1 MVTGSA
7 SPRPIR
13 IPRSGTTLPRAVRIS
28 AAAPSGERPT
38 GPTVRQRKENRSGTQ
53 RAVRVSLLFVLA
65 IAVLYGGFAL
75 LASTSSDGTGPGVWQ
90 QIELFGLI
98 AIAVS
103 VGGTLLTLGS
113 APRAIETDAN
123 GTVVV
128 GRFGGRHRSPAGVP
142 MSVRL
147 VQKYPA
153 GFLSPTAI
161 EVVEVTTGPHRAT
174 YFLEEGMLA
183 ITDDGRAAKRR

>member
-1 MVTGSA
+1 MEQPA
-7 SPRPIR
+7 
-13 IPRSGTTLPRAVRIS
+13 
-28 AAAPSGERPT
+28 
-38 GPTVRQRKENRSGTQ
+38 GPTVRERKENRSGTQ

-65 IAVLYGGFAL
+65 IAVLYGGFVL
-75 LASTSSDGTGPGVWQ
+75 LAGSASDRTGPGVWQ

-128 GRFGGRHRSPAGVP
+128 GRFGRHRRYAAGVP
-142 MSVRL
+142 ISVRL
-147 VQKYPA
+147 VQKHPA

-161 EVVEVTTGPHRAT
+161 DVVEVTAGPQRAT

-183 ITDDGRAAKRR
+183 ITDDGRASKRR

>member
-7 SPRPIR
+7 APRPIR
-13 IPRSGTTLPRAVRIS
+13 IPRSGTTPTRTVRFSASPRS
-28 AAAPSGERPT
+28 AEQPR
-38 GPTVRQRKENRSGTQ
+38 GPTVRDRKENRSGTQ

-65 IAVLYGGFAL
+65 IAVLYGGFVL
-75 LASTSSDGTGPGVWQ
+75 LAGTSSDGTGPGVWQ

-98 AIAVS
+98 AIVVS
-103 VGGTLLTLGS
+103 VGGALLTLGS

-128 GRFGGRHRSPAGVP
+128 GRFGRRRRFAAGVP

-147 VQKYPA
+147 VQKSPPDSCRPRRSM
-153 GFLSPTAI
+153 LS
-161 EVVEVTTGPHRAT
+161 R
-174 YFLEEGMLA
+174 
-183 ITDDGRAAKRR
+183 